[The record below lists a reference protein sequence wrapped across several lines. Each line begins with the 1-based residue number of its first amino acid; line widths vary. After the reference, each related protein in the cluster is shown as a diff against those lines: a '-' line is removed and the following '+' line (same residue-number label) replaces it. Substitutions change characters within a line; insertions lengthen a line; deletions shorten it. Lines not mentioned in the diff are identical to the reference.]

1 MVPRRPDWIV
11 VISGSLLLTA
21 VLFAVGAAIGR
32 DRLAG

>member
-11 VISGSLLLTA
+11 VIPGSLLLTA
-21 VLFAVGAAIGR
+21 VLFAVSAAVDK